1 MAQNQLRAVVRPA
14 SRPIGHVY
22 FHKETID
29 FGLSI
34 FNTSTTRKQAFLRG
48 GQAKLYKA
56 APFEKRIS
64 SFCAFPRWEMHF
76 IHTLPSS
83 HHPSIRA

>member
-1 MAQNQLRAVVRPA
+1 MAQNKLRAAVRPA

-29 FGLSI
+29 LGLSI

-64 SFCAFPRWEMHF
+64 SFCAFPLGNAF
-76 IHTLPSS
+76 YTHTSK
-83 HHPSIRA
+83 